1 MRFSQSQRTGR
12 GAGAALSVVY
22 AARGGQVVV
31 SLAVHRRRIPRFAGR
46 IPGKGDGVV
55 AQSISD
61 LNIQRFDPLVAPE
74 DLQRKL
80 PLSAANVQAVAEG
93 RAEVQ
98 RILTGEDERM
108 LVIVGPCSIHDEKAA
123 LEYAGNL
130 KATADRVRESV
141 LVVMRVYFEKPRTS
155 LGWKGFINDPNLDG
169 SFDIGSGLFRARKL
183 LLQLAD
189 MGVLAATEFL
199 DPITPQYTADLIA
212 WAAIGARTTESQT
225 HREMAS
231 GLSMPVGF
239 KNGTDGNSQIAIDAM
254 KTARAPH
261 AFLGIDRQGRT
272 CVVHTDGNPYGR
284 LILRGGSGGPN
295 YAEASVRDVQEK
307 LAAADLPSQVMVDC
321 SHANSEKD
329 HSRQTIAFR
338 DVVEQRRAGNE
349 GLVGLMVE
357 SHLNSGRQELG
368 DAPERLRYGVSI
380 TDACMGW
387 DETEAILLE
396 ACERLAAEPAA

>member
-1 MRFSQSQRTGR
+1 M
-12 GAGAALSVVY
+12 
-22 AARGGQVVV
+22 
-31 SLAVHRRRIPRFAGR
+31 
-46 IPGKGDGVV
+46 

-61 LNIQRFDPLVAPE
+61 LHIQRFDPLIAPE

-80 PLSAANVQAVAEG
+80 PLPAASARFIAGG
-93 RAEVQ
+93 REQVQ
-98 RILTGEDERM
+98 RILAGDDPRL

-123 LEYAGNL
+123 LEYAANL
-130 KATADRVRESV
+130 KATADRVHENV
-141 LVVMRVYFEKPRTS
+141 LALMRVYFEKPRTS

-169 SFDIGSGLFRARKL
+169 SFDISSGLYRARKL

-272 CVVHTDGNPYGR
+272 CVVHTEGNPYGH
-284 LILRGGSGGPN
+284 LILRGGTGGPN
-295 YAEASVRDVQEK
+295 YAETSVRDVQRK
-307 LAAADLPSQVMVDC
+307 LSSLNLPSRIMVDC

-329 HSRQTIAFR
+329 HTRQTIAFR
-338 DVVEQRRAGNE
+338 DVVEQRRAGNDQ
-349 GLVGLMVE
+349 LVGLMVE
-357 SHLNSGRQELG
+357 SHLNPGRQELG
-368 DAPERLRYGVSI
+368 DDPAHLDYGVSI
-380 TDACMGW
+380 TDACIGW
-387 DETEAILLE
+387 DETEAILAE
-396 ACERLAAEPAA
+396 ASERLAAEPAV